1 VTIFLGKEIS
11 SHWINLL
18 VANMCQN
25 WTSVGKRSATMR
37 SWSDITSGSRQ
48 TILAAYPRRYKKI
61 TKILILC
68 IFIKI
73 NIFSHNKCSLLSDMY
88 TYGNSVSADSTRHT
102 YNIFDYSGRL
112 GGKPFLELA
121 GSLSVPNIGEKA

>member
-1 VTIFLGKEIS
+1 VLEKEVPPCVRGVISLLGAGRQS
-11 SHWINLL
+11 LL
-18 VANMCQN
+18 R
-25 WTSVGKRSATMR
+25 THEG
-37 SWSDITSGSRQ
+37 I
-48 TILAAYPRRYKKI
+48 KI

-88 TYGNSVSADSTRHT
+88 TYGNSVSADSMRHT